1 MDITFFD
8 SDIFKWVILPLLIFL
23 SRMCDVTLG
32 TLRNVFIGKGLRR
45 VVPLMAFFEVL
56 IWLISVRQ
64 VMNHLN
70 NPICY
75 IAFAGGYAMGTYVGL
90 RIERRL
96 ALGLQVM
103 RIITNQEST
112 MLVNALREAKF
123 GVTLIDG
130 HGARGPVKILLTVI
144 KRKDFELVAGLIKK
158 HSPQAFYSI
167 EDIRAASAGG
177 VFPSLKAK
185 NGSMDYIRSVLP
197 QDEKQ

>member
-1 MDITFFD
+1 MDGLID
-8 SDIFKWVILPLLIFL
+8 SELFKWVLLPLLIFVA
-23 SRMCDVTLG
+23 RMSDVTLG

-45 VVPLMAFFEVL
+45 IVPLIGFFEVL

-96 ALGLQVM
+96 AHGLQVM

-112 MLVNALREAKF
+112 SLVNALKDAKF
-123 GVTLIDG
+123 GL
-130 HGARGPVKILLTVI
+130 
-144 KRKDFELVAGLIKK
+144 
-158 HSPQAFYSI
+158 
-167 EDIRAASAGG
+167 
-177 VFPSLKAK
+177 
-185 NGSMDYIRSVLP
+185 
-197 QDEKQ
+197 